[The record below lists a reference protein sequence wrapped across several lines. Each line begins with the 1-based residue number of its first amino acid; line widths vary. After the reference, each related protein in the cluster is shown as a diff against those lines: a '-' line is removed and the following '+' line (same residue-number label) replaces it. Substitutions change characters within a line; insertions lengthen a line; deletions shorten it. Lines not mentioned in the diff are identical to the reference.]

1 MNNHKR
7 RPFRPRTN
15 KNNFRGRSNGARSGG
30 NGHFQN
36 NNGNNN
42 FSRNG
47 SMTNPFSVEKTMQKF
62 QQLAKDAQSNGDP
75 VLVENYLQHADHY
88 ARRLAE
94 LNERSQI
101 SNSNE
106 KHNTTG
112 ESTTKDI
119 SVNEDK
125 PKEIPQS

>member
-15 KNNFRGRSNGARSGG
+15 KNSFRGRSNGTRSGG

-47 SMTNPFSVEKTMQKF
+47 SMTNPFSVEKTMQKY
-62 QQLAKDAQSNGDP
+62 QQLAKDAQSLGDP

-88 ARRLAE
+88 CRRLTE
-94 LNERSQI
+94 LNVRVKSPAVNQEPEKENKVNDASD
-101 SNSNE
+101 NSE
-106 KHNTTG
+106 KVI
-112 ESTTKDI
+112 E
-119 SVNEDK
+119 
-125 PKEIPQS
+125 KEKQ

>member
-15 KNNFRGRSNGARSGG
+15 KNNFRGRSNGTRSGG

-47 SMTNPFSVEKTMQKF
+47 SMTNPFSVEKTMQKY
-62 QQLAKDAQSNGDP
+62 QQLAKDAQSLGDP

-88 ARRLAE
+88 SRRLSE
-94 LNERSQI
+94 LNIKVKNPIVNQEP
-101 SNSNE
+101 E
-106 KHNTTG
+106 KEN
-112 ESTTKDI
+112 K
-119 SVNEDK
+119 VNDVSEK
-125 PKEIPQS
+125 SEEVTEK

>member
-15 KNNFRGRSNGARSGG
+15 KNSFRGRSNGTRSGG

-47 SMTNPFSVEKTMQKF
+47 SMTNPFSVEKTMQKY
-62 QQLAKDAQSNGDP
+62 QQLAKDAQSF
-75 VLVENYLQHADHY
+75 
-88 ARRLAE
+88 RRP
-94 LNERSQI
+94 SF
-101 SNSNE
+101 
-106 KHNTTG
+106 G
-112 ESTTKDI
+112 
-119 SVNEDK
+119 
-125 PKEIPQS
+125 